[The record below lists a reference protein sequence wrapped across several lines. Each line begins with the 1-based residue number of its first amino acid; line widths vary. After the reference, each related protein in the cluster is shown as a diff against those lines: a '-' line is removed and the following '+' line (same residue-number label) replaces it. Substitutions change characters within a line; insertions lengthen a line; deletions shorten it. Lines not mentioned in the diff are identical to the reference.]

1 MKSTLLPYAVNLKA
15 SKKLSVSR
23 ISLQATML
31 IAGLCLSP
39 SVAAQSQA
47 DVNTRVLTPIT
58 VTNGND
64 MNFGRVVPGDI
75 VTIVRIDRNSGA
87 ADIIRGDSIHVG
99 GTVQRAEFIITAE
112 PSANVQITLP
122 DRIDIIRDGGT
133 ENMRV
138 NRFRLNN
145 GGGSTVTR
153 SIESDGSLT
162 VFVSAQLRV
171 FSGQTAGVYR
181 GTYDVT
187 VEYN

>member
-1 MKSTLLPYAVNLKA
+1 MKLNLLSNDADMKA
-15 SKKLSVSR
+15 SKKLSIPK

-31 IAGLCLSP
+31 VAGLCLSP
-39 SVAAQSQA
+39 SVAAQSQGNA
-47 DVNTRVLTPIT
+47 NTSVLTPIT

-75 VTIVRIDRNSGA
+75 VTIVRINRNSGA
-87 ADIIRGDSIHVG
+87 AEIIRGDSIHVG
-99 GTVQRAEFIITAE
+99 GTVQRAEFIIAAE

-138 NRFRLNN
+138 NRFRLND

-153 SIESDGSLT
+153 SIENDGALT

-171 FSGQTAGVYR
+171 FSGQAAGVYR